1 LIQAFGNSIYKTE
14 AQPAGAGASAQ
25 ELITKLRDTQK
36 QTKHCFVSAKHLGL
50 NLQMFII
57 DLNFSKSEALDFK
70 QVFIDPKLISTKA
83 PLVSGLEDD
92 LSIPRLTVSIDRPKQ
107 IEVSFLDENL
117 TDQTATFSDLAARW
131 ILHGIDQMNGIS
143 IIDKL
148 NKHRQRSLKA
158 HLNRLA
164 EKKIES
170 NYKLEYE
177 SERQEAKDMGR

>member
-1 LIQAFGNSIYKTE
+1 MIQAFGNSIYKTE
-14 AQPAGAGASAQ
+14 AQPVGASASVQ
-25 ELITKLRDTQK
+25 ELIAKLQEAQK
-36 QTKHCFVSAKHLGL
+36 QTKHPFVSTKHLGL
-50 NLQMFII
+50 NLQVFII
-57 DLNFSKSEALDFK
+57 DLNYSKFEASDFK
-70 QVFIDPKLISTKA
+70 QVFMNPKLISTKA

-92 LSIPRLTVSIDRPKQ
+92 LSLPRLTVSIDRPKQ
-107 IEVSFLDENL
+107 IEISFLDENL

-131 ILHGIDQMNGIS
+131 ILHGLDQMNGIS

-164 EKKIES
+164 EKKVET

-177 SERQEAKDMGR
+177 LGGRGTKDEGR

>member
-1 LIQAFGNSIYKTE
+1 MIQAFGNSIYKTE
-14 AQPAGAGASAQ
+14 AQPVGAGASAQ
-25 ELITKLRDTQK
+25 ELIAKLQEVQIK
-36 QTKHCFVSAKHLGL
+36 TKHPFVSAKHLGL
-50 NLQMFII
+50 NLQLFVI
-57 DLNFSKSEALDFK
+57 DLNFSKFETADFK
-70 QVFIDPKLISTKA
+70 QVFINPKLISTKA

-92 LSIPRLTVSIDRPKQ
+92 LSLPRLTVSIDRPKQ
-107 IEVSFLDENL
+107 IEIRFLDENL
-117 TDQTATFSDLAARW
+117 TEQIATFSDLAARW
-131 ILHGIDQMNGIS
+131 ILHGIDQMNGVS

-177 SERQEAKDMGR
+177 SERQEVRDMGR